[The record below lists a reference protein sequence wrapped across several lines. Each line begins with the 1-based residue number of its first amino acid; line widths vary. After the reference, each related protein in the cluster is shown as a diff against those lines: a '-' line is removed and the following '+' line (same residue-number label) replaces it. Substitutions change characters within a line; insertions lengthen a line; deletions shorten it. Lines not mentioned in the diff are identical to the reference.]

1 MSQINM
7 TNKDIVL
14 HSPDPYLLMR
24 MFTELQ
30 MDGRFDDDLGW
41 NESKTSLVR
50 ASSCYLAIYNNKSID
65 FHNHN
70 CFPAKLIPL
79 TEQNYLAT
87 LKMILE

>member
-1 MSQINM
+1 M

-24 MFTELQ
+24 MFTDLQ

-41 NESKTSLVR
+41 NEDFNPFVSNYHNKLKIYFCKPNKPMLFL
-50 ASSCYLAIYNNKSID
+50 SSNYDYNVK
-65 FHNHN
+65 
-70 CFPAKLIPL
+70 PTPL
-79 TEQNYLAT
+79 TEQNYLQT

>member
-1 MSQINM
+1 M

-30 MDGRFDDDLGW
+30 MDGRFDDDMGW
-41 NESKTSLVR
+41 NEGKSPLVR
-50 ASSCYLAIYNNKSID
+50 ASSCYLAIYNDKSIY
-65 FHNHN
+65 FRNHN
-70 CFPAKLIPL
+70 CYPAELITL
-79 TEQNYLAT
+79 TTEQNYLST